1 MALDSTATLKV
12 RKQQSNAF
20 KIPRKHFQPKPTYP
34 AKLSIRYD
42 ERIKDILRHTWSQK
56 IYLRCT
62 FPKNPSKCG
71 RESKRRKIW
80 DSETRESAKQE
91 PTKTKTLKAFQD
103 GSEAA
108 GPKSSQF
115 TLKIIWGLSEE
126 SWEKNKNT
134 CEGLSD
140 MSGSTRKFIWW
151 QIRKWNRENKASKK
165 RKVLLIPRKKIQS
178 KSI

>member
-56 IYLRCT
+56 IYLPCT

-91 PTKTKTLKAFQD
+91 TTKTKTVKAFQD

-115 TLKIIWGLSEE
+115 TLKITWGLSEE
-126 SWEKNKNT
+126 SWEKIKTHVRDYLT
-134 CEGLSD
+134 CLEVPGNLFGD
-140 MSGSTRKFIWW
+140 KL
-151 QIRKWNRENKASKK
+151 ENEIEKTKQAKK
-165 RKVLLIPRKKIQS
+165 GRRY
-178 KSI
+178 